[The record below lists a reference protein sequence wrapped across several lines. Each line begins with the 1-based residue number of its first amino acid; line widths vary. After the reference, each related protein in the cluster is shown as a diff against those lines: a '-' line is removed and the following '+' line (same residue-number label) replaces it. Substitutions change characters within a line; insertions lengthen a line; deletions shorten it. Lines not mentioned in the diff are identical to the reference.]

1 MRFFS
6 IHPAC
11 RSRLLLASLFLL
23 LTGCAGE
30 LAHREGLSLLSEGR
44 PEDALA
50 ALEKATKESP
60 SNLEFKAHYL
70 NARDGVIGRLLANA
84 QAERNAGRLDEAENY
99 YKRVLRIDAGNAN
112 ARAGIEA
119 IEQARRHAKLLQ
131 EAGALIAARDFGA
144 AELKIAQVLQAN
156 PRHAEARA
164 LQRQIEDASGRGMIV
179 PAALRQT
186 FKRPVTLEFRDANL
200 KQVVEALSRHS
211 GLNFVLD
218 KDIQPT
224 LQTTVFLRQ
233 VSVEDALDVILT
245 THQLARRIVND
256 NTLLIYPNT
265 AAKQSE
271 HQELVVK
278 AFYLAN
284 TDAKQAMSLLKTVL
298 KVKNLHVD
306 EKLNLLVMRD
316 TPEAVR
322 LAERL
327 IAMQDVREPEVMLEV
342 EVIEVKRSRL
352 MELGIRFPDQLKLT
366 PLPSSGTAVTLRD
379 VKNLN
384 SAGLGASLS
393 DTIVNLKREVGDTN
407 ILANPRIRSRNRE
420 KALIKIGDR
429 VPVITTTSTSTGF
442 VSENVQY
449 VDVGLKLEVEP
460 SIFPDNEVA
469 IKVQLEV
476 SSVVKEVVSKAG
488 SLSYQIGSRNAATV
502 VRLKDGETQILGG
515 LITDEE
521 RQTANRVPGLGDL
534 PVIGRLFSSQK
545 DDNQKTELVLSITPR
560 LIHGVGPPSHV
571 PSEFWSGTEAN
582 LRMKP
587 LAVAST
593 APVAGVAPLPA
604 GAAAPAGSAVAVP
617 AAVLTQ
623 EAKGEPVMLRWD
635 GNSQAKVGETLSLSL
650 MASVP
655 QEIVGLPLQI
665 KYDPAVLEP
674 VELKPGSLM
683 AQGEAKTEFTQRVVP
698 ASGMVF
704 VTQNRMER
712 GGAKGEG
719 VLMTVAFKALKP
731 AERSVVTVLPAT
743 PIGKDK
749 APQRQTGPALLGVIV
764 TP

>member
-1 MRFFS
+1 MSFFS
-6 IHPAC
+6 FQSSR
-11 RSRLLLASLFLL
+11 RSRLLLASLLL
-23 LTGCAGE
+23 LLAGCAGE

-44 PEDALA
+44 PEDALL

-60 SNLEFKAHYL
+60 GNLEFKASYL
-70 NARDGVIGRLLANA
+70 NARDNVIGRLLAGA
-84 QAERNAGRLDEAENY
+84 QSERNAGRLDEAESY
-99 YKRVLRIDAGNAN
+99 YKRALRIDPANTN
-112 ARAGIEA
+112 ARTGFDAL
-119 IEQARRHAKLLQ
+119 EQARRHVKLLQ
-131 EAGALIAARDFGA
+131 EASTLIAAKDLGS

-156 PRHAEARA
+156 PQHAEAKA
-164 LQRQIEDASGRGMIV
+164 MQRQIEESSGRGMII

-211 GLNFVLD
+211 GINFVLD
-218 KDIQPT
+218 KDIPPN

-245 THQLARRIVND
+245 THQLARRIIND

-278 AFYLAN
+278 AFYLSN
-284 TDAKQAMSLLKTVL
+284 TDVKQAMNLLKTVL

-316 TPEAVR
+316 TPEAIR

-352 MELGIRFPDQLKLT
+352 TELGIRFPEQVKLT
-366 PLPSSGTAVTLRD
+366 PLPSSGTALTLWD
-379 VKNLN
+379 LKNLN
-384 SAGLGASLS
+384 STHIGAAVPDL
-393 DTIVNLKREVGDTN
+393 ILNLKREVGDTN

-420 KALIKIGDR
+420 KALIKIGER
-429 VPVITTTSTSTGF
+429 VPVITSTMTSTGF

-449 VDVGLKLEVEP
+449 IDVGLKLEVEP
-460 SIFPDNEVA
+460 SIYPDNEVA
-469 IKVQLEV
+469 IKLQLEV
-476 SSVVKEVVSKAG
+476 SSVVKEVVTKAG

-515 LITDEE
+515 LISDEE

-534 PVIGRLFSSQK
+534 PIIGRLFSSQK

-560 LIHGVGPPSHV
+560 LIHGVGPPTHV
-571 PSEFWSGTEAN
+571 PSEFWSGTEAT

-587 LAVAST
+587 LAIAST
-593 APVAGVAPLPA
+593 APVAGVAANP
-604 GAAAPAGSAVAVP
+604 GGSAVP
-617 AAVLTQ
+617 AAPASAAVLSQ
-623 EAKGEPVMLRWD
+623 ESKAEPVMLRWD
-635 GNSQAKVGETLSLSL
+635 GQSQAKVGETVALTL

-674 VELKPGSLM
+674 VDIKPGGLM
-683 AQGEAKTEFTQRVVP
+683 TQGDAKTEFAQRIVP
-698 ASGMVF
+698 GSGMIF
-704 VTQNRMER
+704 VTQNRLER
-712 GGAKGEG
+712 GGAKGDG
-719 VLMTVAFKALKP
+719 VLLTLGFKAIKP
-731 AERSVVTVLPAT
+731 AERSIVTVLPAT

-749 APQRQTGPALLGVIV
+749 TPQRQSGPALLGVIV

>member
-1 MRFFS
+1 MSLLS
-6 IHPAC
+6 IHDSR
-11 RSRLLLASLFLL
+11 RSRLLLASLLVFLA
-23 LTGCAGE
+23 GCAGE

-50 ALEKATKESP
+50 SLEKATKEAP
-60 SNLEFKAHYL
+60 DNLEFKAHYL
-70 NARDGVIGRLLANA
+70 NARDGVIGRLLASA
-84 QAERNAGRLDEAENY
+84 QSERSAGRLEEAESF
-99 YKRVLRIDAGNAN
+99 YKRVLKIDAGNAN
-112 ARAGIEA
+112 ALAGINA
-119 IEQARRHAKLLQ
+119 IAQARKHAKLLQ
-131 EAGALIAARDFGA
+131 EAGALIAANDFGN
-144 AELKIAQVLQAN
+144 AELKIAQVLQSN
-156 PRHAEARA
+156 PQHAEAKV
-164 LQRQIEDASGRGMIV
+164 LQRQIEDASGRGMVI
-179 PAALRQT
+179 PMALRQT

-218 KDIQPT
+218 KDIQPN

-245 THQLARRIVND
+245 THQLARRIIND

-284 TDAKQAMSLLKTVL
+284 TDAKQAMNLLKTVL

-342 EVIEVKRSRL
+342 EVIEIKRSRL
-352 MELGIRFPDQLKLT
+352 MELGIRFPEQVKLT
-366 PLPSSGTAVTLRD
+366 PLPSSGTALTLWD
-379 VKNLN
+379 LKNLN
-384 SAGLGASLS
+384 STHIGAAVPDL
-393 DTIVNLKREVGDTN
+393 IINLKREVGDTN

-420 KALIKIGDR
+420 KALIKIGER
-429 VPVITTTSTSTGF
+429 VPVITSTMTSTGF

-449 VDVGLKLEVEP
+449 IDVGLKLEVEP
-460 SIFPDNEVA
+460 AIYPDNEVA

-476 SSVVKEVVSKAG
+476 SSVLKEVITKAG
-488 SLSYQIGSRNAATV
+488 SLSYQIGSRNATTV

-515 LITDEE
+515 LISDEE

-534 PVIGRLFSSQK
+534 PIIGRLFSSQK
-545 DDNQKTELVLSITPR
+545 DDNQKTELILSITPR
-560 LIHGVGPPSHV
+560 LVHGVGPPTHV
-571 PSEFWSGTEAN
+571 PSEFWSGTEAT

-593 APVAGVAPLPA
+593 ASIAG
-604 GAAAPAGSAVAVP
+604 AVP
-617 AAVLTQ
+617 AAAGSTAAVPTAVLTQ
-623 EAKGEPVMLRWD
+623 ESKAEPVMLRWD
-635 GNSQAKVGETLSLSL
+635 GQSQAKVGETVALSLL
-650 MASVP
+650 ASVP

-674 VELKPGSLM
+674 VDIKPGSLM
-683 AQGEAKTEFTQRVVP
+683 AQGDAKTDFTQRVVSG
-698 ASGMVF
+698 SGMIF
-704 VTQNRMER
+704 VTQNRLER
-712 GGAKGEG
+712 GGAKGDG
-719 VLMTVAFKALKP
+719 VLMTLGFRALKP
-731 AERSVVTVLPAT
+731 TERSIITVLPAT

-749 APQRQTGPALLGVIV
+749 APLRQSGPALLGVIV

>member
-1 MRFFS
+1 MSFLS
-6 IHPAC
+6 ISAIG
-11 RSRLLLASLFLL
+11 RSRLLPVAFLL
-23 LTGCAGE
+23 LLAGCAGE

-44 PEDALA
+44 PEDALT
-50 ALEKATKESP
+50 ALEKATKEAP
-60 SNLEFKAHYL
+60 NNLEFKAHYL

-99 YKRVLRIDAGNAN
+99 FKRVLKIDPGNAN
-112 ARAGIEA
+112 ARAGLDA
-119 IEQARRHAKLLQ
+119 LEQARRHARLLQ
-131 EAGALIAARDFGA
+131 EANALTAAKDFGA
-144 AELKIAQVLQAN
+144 AELKVAQVLQAN
-156 PRHAEARA
+156 PQHAEARA

-218 KDIQPT
+218 KDIQPN

-245 THQLARRIVND
+245 THQLARRFIND

-284 TDAKQAMSLLKTVL
+284 TDAKQAMNLLKTVL

-342 EVIEVKRSRL
+342 EVIEIKRSRL

-366 PLPSSGTAVTLRD
+366 ALPSSGTAVTLRD

-384 SAGLGASLS
+384 SAHLGAALS

-420 KALIKIGDR
+420 KALIRIGDR
-429 VPVITTTSTSTGF
+429 VPVITTTTTSTGF

-460 SIFPDNEVA
+460 SIYPDNEIA

-488 SLSYQIGSRNAATV
+488 SLSYQIGGRNAATV

-534 PVIGRLFSSQK
+534 PVLGRLFSSQK

-560 LIHGVGPPSHV
+560 LIHGVGPPAHV
-571 PSEFWSGTEAN
+571 PSEFWSGTEST

-587 LAVAST
+587 LAVASAT
-593 APVAGVAPLPA
+593 PIAGV
-604 GAAAPAGSAVAVP
+604 SNP
-617 AAVLTQ
+617 AASIPATPAIPAQ
-623 EAKGEPVMLRWD
+623 ESKAEPVMLRWE
-635 GNSQAKVGETLSLSL
+635 GHNQAKVGETVALTLKAL
-650 MASVP
+650 VP
-655 QEIVGLPLQI
+655 LEIVGLPLQI

-674 VELKPGSLM
+674 IDIKPGDLI
-683 AQGEAKTEFTQRVVP
+683 AQGGAKTEFTQRVVP
-698 ASGMVF
+698 GSGMVF
-704 VTQNRMER
+704 VTQNRLER
-712 GGAKGEG
+712 GGAKGDG
-719 VLMTVAFKALKP
+719 ALLTIGFRALKP

-749 APQRQTGPALLGVIV
+749 APLRQTGPALLGVSV

>member
-1 MRFFS
+1 MSFFS
-6 IHPAC
+6 FQSSR
-11 RSRLLLASLFLL
+11 RSRLLLASLILL
-23 LTGCAGE
+23 LAGCAGE
-30 LAHREGLSLLSEGR
+30 LAHRQGLSLLSEGR
-44 PEDALA
+44 PEDALV
-50 ALEKATKESP
+50 ALEKATKEAP
-60 SNLEFKAHYL
+60 GNLEFKASYL
-70 NARDGVIGRLLANA
+70 NARDNIIGRLLASA
-84 QAERNAGRLDEAENY
+84 QTERSAGRLEEAESY
-99 YKRVLRIDAGNAN
+99 YKRVLRIDAGNTN
-112 ARAGIEA
+112 ARAGLDA

-131 EAGALIAARDFGA
+131 EASTLIAAKDLGS

-156 PRHAEARA
+156 PQHAEAKA
-164 LQRQIEDASGRGMIV
+164 MQRQIEDASGRGMIV

-218 KDIQPT
+218 KDIQPN

-245 THQLARRIVND
+245 THQLARRIIND

-278 AFYLAN
+278 AFYLSN
-284 TDAKQAMSLLKTVL
+284 TDVKQAMNLLKTVL

-316 TPEAVR
+316 TPEAIR

-352 MELGIRFPDQLKLT
+352 TELGIRFPEQVKLT
-366 PLPSSGTAVTLRD
+366 PLPSSGTALTLWD
-379 VKNLN
+379 LKNLN
-384 SAGLGASLS
+384 STHIGAAVPDL
-393 DTIVNLKREVGDTN
+393 ILNLKREVGDTN

-420 KALIKIGDR
+420 KALIKIGER
-429 VPVITTTSTSTGF
+429 VPVITSTMTSTGF

-449 VDVGLKLEVEP
+449 IDVGLKLEVEP
-460 SIFPDNEVA
+460 SIYPDNEVA
-469 IKVQLEV
+469 IKLQLEV
-476 SSVVKEVVSKAG
+476 SSVVKEVVTKAG

-515 LITDEE
+515 LISDEE

-560 LIHGVGPPSHV
+560 LIHGVGPPTHV
-571 PSEFWSGTEAN
+571 PSEFWSGTEAT

-587 LAVAST
+587 LAIAST
-593 APVAGVAPLPA
+593 APVAGAAAASAGTALPA
-604 GAAAPAGSAVAVP
+604 GTNAPSAT
-617 AAVLTQ
+617 AVLTQ
-623 EAKGEPVMLRWD
+623 ETKGEPVMLRWD
-635 GNSQAKVGETLSLSL
+635 GQSQAKVGETVALTL

-665 KYDPAVLEP
+665 KYDPSVLEP
-674 VELKPGSLM
+674 ADIKPGDLM
-683 AQGEAKTEFTQRVVP
+683 AQGDAKTEFAQRVVP
-698 ASGMVF
+698 GSGMIF
-704 VTQNRMER
+704 VTQNRLER
-712 GGAKGEG
+712 GGVKGDG
-719 VLMTVAFKALKP
+719 VLLTLGFKALKP
-731 AERSVVTVLPAT
+731 AERSIVTVLPAT

-749 APQRQTGPALLGVIV
+749 APQRQSGPALLGVIV

>member
-1 MRFFS
+1 MSRLS
-6 IHPAC
+6 VHHSH
-11 RSRLLLASLFLL
+11 RGRLLLVSLL
-23 LTGCAGE
+23 LLLAGCAGE

-50 ALEKATKESP
+50 SLEKAAKEAP
-60 SNLEFKAHYL
+60 KNLEFKAHYL
-70 NARDGVIGRLLANA
+70 NARDGVIGRLLASA
-84 QAERNAGRLDEAENY
+84 QAERNAGRLEEAENY
-99 YKRVLRIDAGNAN
+99 YKRVLRIDASNAN
-112 ARAGIEA
+112 ARAGIDA

-131 EAGALIAARDFGA
+131 EAGKLIAANDFGN

-156 PRHAEARA
+156 PQHVEARV
-164 LQRQIEDASGRGMIV
+164 LQRQIEDASGRGMVI
-179 PAALRQT
+179 PMALRQT

-218 KDIQPT
+218 KDIQPN

-245 THQLARRIVND
+245 THQLARRIIND

-284 TDAKQAMSLLKTVL
+284 TDAKQAMNLLKTVL

-342 EVIEVKRSRL
+342 EVIEIKRSRL

-366 PLPSSGTAVTLRD
+366 ALPSSGTAVTLRD

-384 SAGLGASLS
+384 SAHLGAALS

-460 SIFPDNEVA
+460 TIYPDNEVA
-469 IKVQLEV
+469 IKIQLEV

-488 SLSYQIGSRNAATV
+488 SLSYQIGGRNASTV

-534 PVIGRLFSSQK
+534 PIIGRLFSSQK

-560 LIHGVGPPSHV
+560 LIHGVGPPTHV
-571 PSEFWSGTEAN
+571 PSEFWSGTEST

-587 LAVAST
+587 LAVASA
-593 APVAGVAPLPA
+593 APVAGVASNPA
-604 GAAAPAGSAVAVP
+604 GVAGPTGTPTAAP

-623 EAKGEPVMLRWD
+623 ESKGEPVMLRWD
-635 GNSQAKVGETLSLSL
+635 GQSQAKVGETVALSLL
-650 MASVP
+650 ASVP

-674 VELKPGSLM
+674 VDLKPGGLL
-683 AQGEAKTEFTQRVVP
+683 AQGEAKTDFTQRVV
-698 ASGMVF
+698 AGSGMIF
-704 VTQNRMER
+704 VTQNRLER
-712 GGAKGEG
+712 GGVKGDG
-719 VLMTVAFKALKP
+719 VLMTLGFRALKP
-731 AERSVVTVLPAT
+731 AERSIVTVLPAT

-749 APQRQTGPALLGVIV
+749 APLRQSGPALLGVIV